1 MDYILNLLENAFL
14 QSILYALLTV
24 LVFILIRKRVMK
36 IFFKLVHKRVE
47 ASKTR
52 LDDVMLKV
60 IRKPLRMMM
69 NMTVFFIAYHI
80 IDLHLIVES
89 TEPFDG
95 FALNTYASSVIVF
108 FIWVIYNS
116 TDESQVFFTDF
127 MKVFDIEVDKLLI
140 PFMSKVLRLAL
151 MIIAVALI
159 ASTWGF
165 DVGTFVAGLGI
176 GGLAFA
182 LAAKDTLANMFGGA
196 VLITE
201 KPFTLGDWIIVGEV
215 EGTVEDINFRSTKI
229 RKFNK
234 SVVTVPNSR
243 VADSNIINYSKRN
256 IRRISYELKIH
267 IDTPVHDVKKVVKDI
282 EDMLI
287 LHEGVHNE
295 TIFVKFNKFGESS
308 LNIFLYYFTNT
319 SVWGEYLAIAEDTNF
334 KIMDILQANDVRL
347 AVPLQQIKMEETQ
360 MTKSEHSS

>member
-1 MDYILNLLENAFL
+1 MLL
-14 QSILYALLTV
+14 
-24 LVFILIRKRVMK
+24 RKRVMK
-36 IFFKLVHKRVE
+36 FFFSVINKRVE
-47 ASKTR
+47 ASKSR
-52 LDDVMLKV
+52 LDDVLVKV
-60 IRKPLRMMM
+60 VRKPLRMIL
-69 NMTVFFIAYHI
+69 NVTVLLIAYYLVDFHLITESTETIDTFVLNVYASAVTVFF
-80 IDLHLIVES
+80 V
-89 TEPFDG
+89 
-95 FALNTYASSVIVF
+95 
-108 FIWVIYNS
+108 WVLYNS

-127 MKVFDIEVDKLLI
+127 MKIFDIEVDKLLI
-140 PFMSKVLRLAL
+140 PFMSKVFRLVL
-151 MIIAVALI
+151 MIIAIALI

-201 KPFTLGDWIIVGEV
+201 KPFTLGDWIIVGDV

-234 SVVTVPNSR
+234 SIVTVPNSR
-243 VADSNIINYSKRN
+243 VADSNIINFSKRN

-267 IDTPVHDVKKVVKDI
+267 IDSSVDEVKAVIKDI
-282 EDMLI
+282 ENMLI
-287 LHEGVHNE
+287 DHQGVHNE

-319 SVWGEYLAIAEDTNF
+319 SVWGEYLSIAEDTNF
-334 KIMDILQANDVRL
+334 KIMEILEENNVRL
-347 AVPLQQIKMEETQ
+347 AVPLQQIKMEQDQ
-360 MTKSEHSS
+360 MS

>member
-1 MDYILNLLENAFL
+1 MNVILNILENAFF
-14 QSILYALLTV
+14 QSVLYALLLI
-24 LVFILIRKRVMK
+24 LVYMLLRKRVMK
-36 IFFKLVHKRVE
+36 FFFSVINKRVE
-47 ASKTR
+47 ASKSR
-52 LDDVMLKV
+52 LDDVLVKV
-60 IRKPLRMMM
+60 VRKPLRMIL
-69 NMTVFFIAYHI
+69 NVTVLLIAYYLVDFHLITESTETIDTFVLNVYASAVTVFF
-80 IDLHLIVES
+80 V
-89 TEPFDG
+89 
-95 FALNTYASSVIVF
+95 
-108 FIWVIYNS
+108 WVLYNS

-127 MKVFDIEVDKLLI
+127 MKIFDIEVDKLLI
-140 PFMSKVLRLAL
+140 PFMSKVFRLVL
-151 MIIAVALI
+151 MIIAIALI

-201 KPFTLGDWIIVGEV
+201 KPFTLGDWIIVGDV

-234 SVVTVPNSR
+234 SIVTVPNSR
-243 VADSNIINYSKRN
+243 VADSNIINFSKRN

-267 IDTPVHDVKKVVKDI
+267 IDSSVDEVKAVIKDI
-282 EDMLI
+282 ENMLI
-287 LHEGVHNE
+287 DHQGVHNE

-319 SVWGEYLAIAEDTNF
+319 SVWGEYLSIAEDTNF
-334 KIMDILQANDVRL
+334 KIMEILEENNVRL
-347 AVPLQQIKMEETQ
+347 AVPLQQIKMEQDQ
-360 MTKSEHSS
+360 MS